1 MRRSLDLHSEIV
13 GLWEVAYGILNRHLV
28 LLAD

>member
-1 MRRSLDLHSEIV
+1 MRRSLDLHSEIA
-13 GLWEVAYGILNRHLV
+13 GFLEVAYGNLNRHLV